1 MTDTE
6 HKTPSFGEMTV
17 SEFIEKIAS
26 NEPVP
31 GGGSVAAF
39 AGAVAAGLGE
49 MVANLTVGKK
59 GYETVEGEMK
69 QLVEKAQPL
78 RRKLTQDID
87 NDSDAYN
94 RVFSAFK
101 LPKTTEEEKQKRQ
114 DAIQAGLKH
123 AASVP
128 MGVAEDALKLLELAR
143 TAVETGNRNAVS
155 DAAVGVMMARTA
167 VLSALYN
174 VKINLDAI
182 KDEAFVEVMAKKVRH
197 LEADAVRLEAE
208 MLALVDL

>member
-1 MTDTE
+1 MTETN
-6 HKTPSFGEMTV
+6 HKAPMFGEMAV
-17 SEFIEKIAS
+17 SEFIDRIAS

-31 GGGSVAAF
+31 GGGSVAALG
-39 AGAVAAGLGE
+39 AAVAAGLVE
-49 MVANLTVGKK
+49 MVANLTIGKK
-59 GYETVEGEMK
+59 GYETAESEMK
-69 QLVEKAQPL
+69 GLIEKIRPL
-78 RRKLTQDID
+78 RRKLTEDID
-87 NDSDAYN
+87 NDSNAYD

-114 DAIQAGLKH
+114 EAIQAGLKH

-155 DAAVGVMMARTA
+155 DAAVGVMLARTA

-182 KDEAFVEVMAKKVRH
+182 HDGAFVKAMEKKVRR
-197 LEADAVRLEAE
+197 LEADAVKLETKLLD
-208 MLALVDL
+208 LAGL